1 MVSKG
6 PLVPLPQNPAEKTRW
21 PTVPKELRKER
32 AKKGAE
38 TEEEI
43 NAELVRI
50 RAWMDNDIHKLAT
63 KYNKKARYFEERLSL
78 ASQKQQR
85 APTAYNV
92 YMHLVAKKEN
102 ANLPLGERSNVVDL
116 VRSGTKDYAALTQEQ
131 KDELLQA
138 LIAYRA
144 TKKQGRRRTTKSQSK
159 DLSSCMKK
167 LQQMMNDMD
176 SRCGVSSFIF
186 IDFVKLAMKVDVC
199 DIGSRYEGYMLNN
212 LGGAAHNYKKR
223 KGDLR
228 DSCSNKVAEGLRLAT
243 GQNKLHMVYT
253 PGGYAR
259 IVFMYGYVLRG
270 WPLKE
275 FKAPTTIGSIHELQT
290 LELALEAGECRWEEA
305 TQEDLDR
312 YAGVQSA
319 EGKARAEKRANA
331 NKKDTAAVAGA
342 KRKAR
347 SKAVDKLPNK
357 RPRRFIASS
366 QFVQSDDS
374 EDDNEDDSED
384 FDDEEENSESEDEE
398 RQQQ

>member
-1 MVSKG
+1 
-6 PLVPLPQNPAEKTRW
+6 
-21 PTVPKELRKER
+21 
-32 AKKGAE
+32 
-38 TEEEI
+38 
-43 NAELVRI
+43 
-50 RAWMDNDIHKLAT
+50 MDNEIHKLAA

-92 YMHLVAKKEN
+92 YMHFVAKKEN
-102 ANLPLGERSNVVDL
+102 ANLPLGEQSNVVDL
-116 VRSGTKDYAALTQEQ
+116 VRSGTKDYEALTQEQ

-144 TKKQGRRRTTKSQSK
+144 TKKQGRRRTTKSRSK

-186 IDFVKLAMKVDVC
+186 IVRNNTATIWTPWYYGTDQSTEDFVKLAMKADVC